1 MQSATLPVIERQ
13 LGAKPTHSIIW
24 LHGLGADGHDFY
36 GIVPELNLPESVSVR
51 FVFPHAPSMPVTING
66 GYVMPAWYDIL
77 GIDGIERQADTQ
89 GIEKSV
95 AAIRQ
100 VITKEVERGIP
111 EENIILAGFSQG
123 GVIAYITALS
133 HPAKLGGVM
142 ALSTYLPAI
151 QHWSFSDI
159 NQTIP
164 IFIAHGGEDPVV
176 PYTLGQQAFNDL
188 QNRGYKPTWHAYKM
202 QHSVCPSEL
211 RDIATWLQSIITA

>member
-1 MQSATLPVIERQ
+1 MPSATLPVIERQ
-13 LGAKPTHSIIW
+13 LGSKPTHSIIW

-36 GIVPELNLPESVSVR
+36 GIVPELNLPETISVR
-51 FVFPHAPSMPVTING
+51 FVFPHAPSIPVTING

-89 GIEKSV
+89 GIENSV

-100 VITKEVERGIP
+100 LIAKEVERGIA

-151 QHWSFSDI
+151 QHWTFNDI

-176 PYTLGQQAFNDL
+176 PYALGQQALKDL
-188 QNRGYKPTWHAYKM
+188 QDRGYAPTWHAYKM
-202 QHSVCPSEL
+202 QHSVCQSEL
-211 RDIATWLQSIITA
+211 RDITTWLQNIIQD